1 MPNSPLAARIAG
13 DIVAEIGAGALPPGS
28 HLATESLALRF
39 MVSRSPVREA
49 LRMLIDRGFVEQ
61 RQNRGCFVSDKPPL
75 AANDIKAELGSHSVE
90 ERYFTFADDWLTDR
104 IEAEVAE
111 QYVRE
116 RYHLTKAQAQDMLA
130 RAAREGWAEPKPGY
144 GWRLLPVA
152 KTAAAYDE
160 IFRFRAVIEPAGILE
175 PTFRFDRVVAGELRR
190 VQEKLAAGG
199 LDRVPPDQMT
209 GPGVRFHEE
218 LIRMS
223 GNAMFVQALE
233 RANQLRRIVEYR
245 LAVQPDRI
253 IRQSQ
258 EHLVI
263 LDHLERGDML
273 DAAHAM
279 KTHLTGALKVK
290 SAIVYPDE
298 VSAP

>member
-13 DIVAEIGAGALPPGS
+13 DIVAEIGSGALQPGA
-28 HLATESLALRF
+28 HLATESLAVRF

-49 LRMLIDRGFVEQ
+49 LRILVDKGFVEQ
-61 RQNRGCFVSDKPPL
+61 RQNRGCFVSDRPPA
-75 AANDIKAELGSHSVE
+75 AANDVKAELSSNSVD
-90 ERYFTFADDWLTDR
+90 ERYFAFADDWLTDR
-104 IEAEVAE
+104 IEAEVTE
-111 QYVRE
+111 QFVRE
-116 RYHLTKAQAQDMLA
+116 RYRLSKAQAQDMLA

-160 IFRFRAVIEPAGILE
+160 IYRFRAVIEPAGILE
-175 PTFRFDRVVAGELRR
+175 PTFRFDRKVAGDLRR
-190 VQEKLAAGG
+190 VQEKLAAGALG
-199 LDRVPPDQMT
+199 RMQPDQMT

-218 LIRMS
+218 LMRMS

-245 LAVQPDRI
+245 LAVRPDRV

-258 EHLVI
+258 EHLSI
-263 LDHLERGDML
+263 LDHLQRGDLL

-279 KTHLTGALKVK
+279 KAHLTGALKVK
-290 SAIVYPDE
+290 SAIVYPE
-298 VSAP
+298 KP